1 MSRPTVTMGGMQ
13 TVFYVIAAVLF
24 ALGMLTETTDF
35 ASPDDTL
42 AFICFG
48 LVFLSVAHVPLP

>member
-1 MSRPTVTMGGMQ
+1 MQ
-13 TVFYVIAAVLF
+13 TAFYALAAVFF
-24 ALGMLTETTDF
+24 ALGMLTEVTDF

-42 AFICFG
+42 AFISFG